1 MRSLSCI
8 SNSFF
13 KTIYLHYN
21 YCIPGDRSSGL
32 ASEIDDA
39 DDENRS
45 DIVISDNED
54 SNSVIS
60 QTMLSMMKKDFD
72 STPLREKA
80 SIPEIGIISAINDSS
95 VFRDISSGNQTND
108 VELKNNNNSA
118 NRNLESMRNSLID
131 VEQRLKA
138 QRYVHSITIR

>member
-1 MRSLSCI
+1 M
-8 SNSFF
+8 
-13 KTIYLHYN
+13 
-21 YCIPGDRSSGL
+21 

-54 SNSVIS
+54 SNSIIS
-60 QTMLSMMKKDFD
+60 QTMLSVMKKDYD
-72 STPLREKA
+72 STPFREKT
-80 SIPEIGIISAINDSS
+80 SITDIGIISAVNNSS
-95 VFRDISSGNQTND
+95 VSKDVSFGNLTND

-138 QRYVHSITIR
+138 QRYVYSITIR

>member
-1 MRSLSCI
+1 MCI
-8 SNSFF
+8 
-13 KTIYLHYN
+13 L
-21 YCIPGDRSSGL
+21 GDRSSGL

-72 STPLREKA
+72 STPFREKA
-80 SIPEIGIISAINDSS
+80 SIPEIGIISAVNDSS

-138 QRYVHSITIR
+138 QRYVHSMTIRLL

>member
-1 MRSLSCI
+1 M
-8 SNSFF
+8 
-13 KTIYLHYN
+13 
-21 YCIPGDRSSGL
+21 

-54 SNSVIS
+54 SNSIIS
-60 QTMLSMMKKDFD
+60 QTMLSVMKKDFD
-72 STPLREKA
+72 STPLREKN
-80 SIPEIGIISAINDSS
+80 SITDIGIISAVNNSS
-95 VFRDISSGNQTND
+95 VSKDVSFGNHTND

-138 QRYVHSITIR
+138 QRYVYSITIR